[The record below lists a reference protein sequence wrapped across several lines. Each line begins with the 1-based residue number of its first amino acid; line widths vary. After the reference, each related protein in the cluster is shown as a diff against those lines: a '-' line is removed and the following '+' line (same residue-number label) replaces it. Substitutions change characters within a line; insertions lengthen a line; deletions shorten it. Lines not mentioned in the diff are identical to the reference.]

1 MNYQL
6 GLVSLAP
13 FLFGY
18 ARSIIFLRREK
29 KEKSIIYRYY
39 IYNVP
44 SSPLVHLVQNVNL

>member
-18 ARSIIFLRREK
+18 ARSILFLRRE
-29 KEKSIIYRYY
+29 EGEGYY

-44 SSPLVHLVQNVNL
+44 FSPLVHLVQNVNL

>member
-18 ARSIIFLRREK
+18 VRSIIFLRRE
-29 KEKSIIYRYY
+29 EGEVYY
-39 IYNVP
+39 I
-44 SSPLVHLVQNVNL
+44 

>member
-6 GLVSLAP
+6 GQVFLAP
-13 FLFGY
+13 FYSGM
-18 ARSIIFLRREK
+18 REGIIFLRRE
-29 KEKSIIYRYY
+29 EGEEYY